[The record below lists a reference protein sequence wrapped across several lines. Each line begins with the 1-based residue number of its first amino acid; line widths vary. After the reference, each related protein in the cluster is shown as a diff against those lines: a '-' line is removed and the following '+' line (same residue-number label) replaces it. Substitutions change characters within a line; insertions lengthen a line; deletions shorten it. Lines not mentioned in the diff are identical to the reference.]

1 MTEMNSSSTLVHGIA
16 CSIRLRLRCRDL
28 AFLGMNSIL
37 IDSKSFEGV
46 DYLPVCHDLQIMRGK
61 EILHHSWTKTDVTL

>member
-1 MTEMNSSSTLVHGIA
+1 MYLSSWYSLFNSVTVEVG
-16 CSIRLRLRCRDL
+16 RDL
-28 AFLGMNSIL
+28 AFLGMKSIP